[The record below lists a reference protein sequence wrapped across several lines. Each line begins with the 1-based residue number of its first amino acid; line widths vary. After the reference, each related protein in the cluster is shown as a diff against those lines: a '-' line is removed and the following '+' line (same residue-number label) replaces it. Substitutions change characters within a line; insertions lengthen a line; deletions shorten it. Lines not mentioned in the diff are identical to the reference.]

1 MSTDWERIKQVLA
14 EAAVRNTPAERAAYL
29 DGACRGDERLRA
41 EVEKLLLAHDQAGAF
56 LEDPVAPPQHS
67 TFVLPATL
75 TEKPGDKI
83 GHYKLLQ
90 QIGEGGC
97 GVVYMAEQ
105 EEPIRRRVALKVIK
119 LGMDTRQV
127 VARFEAERQALA
139 LMDHPNIAKVL
150 DAGATDAGRPYFVME
165 LVRGIKVTDYCDQ
178 NNLSTEERLNLFV
191 QICHAIQHAHQ
202 KGIIH
207 RDIKPSNILVTVHD
221 GKPLPKII
229 DFGIAKAT
237 SGQVLTDKTLFTAFE
252 QFIGTPAY
260 MSPEQ
265 AEMSTMDIDTR
276 SDIYALG
283 VLLYELLTGQ
293 TPFDAKELL
302 AAGLNEMRRIIR
314 EQEPMRPSTRIS
326 SLDVEEQTAIA
337 KHRHAEPPKLLGL
350 IRGDLDWIV
359 MKTLE
364 KDRTRRYETANG
376 LADDILRHL
385 NNEPV
390 VARPPSKL
398 YRFQKLVRRNKLAFA
413 AGAMIAAVLVLAVVV
428 SSSQAVLAAV
438 LMVGIGISTWQAL
451 VATRAKSNALEAKTE
466 SVAAQKNAER
476 SQVAEKT
483 MRIEAEH
490 QLYAAKMN
498 LAQQAWDQNN
508 IGQLRQLLEDTQDS
522 PYRGFEWYYWQ
533 PLTHLALKTLR
544 GHLHAVISIAFSPDG
559 QQIVSGSQDGTAK
572 VWEADQGKEL
582 LTLKGHR
589 DMVYSVAF
597 SPTGRRIVT
606 GSADRTAK
614 VWDSASGREL
624 LTLKGHNNH
633 VRCVAFSPD
642 GQRIVTGSYD
652 WTAKVLEAATGRE
665 LLTLKG
671 HTSSIVCVAFS
682 PDGRWIVTGSYDQT
696 AKLWE
701 AASGRELLTLK
712 AHNACI
718 SSVAFSPDGQ
728 RIVTGSRD
736 QTVRVWEAASGRE
749 LFTLNGHT
757 SWVRSAAFSPD
768 SQHIV
773 SGSGDRTAKV
783 WEVASGRE
791 MLTLKGHSDSILAV
805 AFSPDG
811 HQIATGSKDGTV
823 KVWEA
828 SEFKEPLT
836 LKGHSDEIW
845 SVAISADGRRIVTGS
860 EDGTAKVWEAAS
872 RRELLTLKGHG
883 VQVDSAAATVSNA
896 KGRSAR
902 VFSVAFS
909 PDGQRIVTTSSDN
922 TAKLWDAASG
932 RELLTL
938 KGHNDWIMSAAFSPD
953 GRRIVTGSVDY
964 SAKLWD
970 AANGRELL
978 TLKGHSR
985 WIYSVAFSP
994 DGQRIAT
1001 GSGDG
1006 TTKVWETASGRELL
1020 TLKRDDYEIGSV
1032 AFSPDGQ
1039 RIATAGSDNTAKVWE
1054 AASGCELLTLK
1065 RHSNVVSSVAF
1076 SPDGQRIL
1084 TGSGDNTAKV
1094 WEAAS
1099 GRELLTLKGHTSMIR
1114 SAVFSPNGRQI
1125 VTGSGDQTA
1134 RVWEAATDQ
1143 QVAAWQEEERAA
1155 VQRLA
1160 AAQAEQE
1167 REIISRALDSI
1178 KQWLILAPINLATGE
1193 SGAQGLDIEQIEGE
1207 GQLRPKAGES
1217 RSFGGSELKW
1227 REVALTNEVIDF
1239 NALLEH
1245 GTTKSVAYAVCYLRS
1260 EAEQRGLQILVGS
1273 RDEAKVYLN
1282 GKQVYTNAFPR
1293 PFYAEQDKVPDIAL
1307 NAGLNVL
1314 VFKVVNETREWK
1326 GSIRFTDAAGQPLKG
1341 VRVTLDPEAKD

>member
-178 NNLSTEERLNLFV
+178 NNLSTEERLDLFV

-202 KGIIH
+202 KGVIH
-207 RDIKPSNILVTVHD
+207 RDIKPSNILVTLHD

-237 SGQVLTDKTLFTAFE
+237 TGQPLTDKTLFTAFE

-376 LADDILRHL
+376 VADDVLRHL

-413 AGAMIAAVLVLAVVV
+413 AGATLAVVLVVALVV

-438 LMVGIGISTWQAL
+438 LLVGIGISTWQAL
-451 VATRAKSNALEAKTE
+451 VATRAKANALEAKTE

-476 SQVAEKT
+476 SQEAEKT

-508 IGQLRQLLEDTQDS
+508 IGQLRQLLEETQDS

-544 GHLHAVISIAFSPDG
+544 GHLKGVLSLGYSPDG
-559 QQIVSGSQDGTAK
+559 QQIVTGSLDGTAK
-572 VWEADQGKEL
+572 VWEADKGKEL

-589 DMVYSVAF
+589 DLIWSVAF
-597 SPTGRRIVT
+597 APDGRRIIT
-606 GSADRTAK
+606 SSWDRTAK
-614 VWDSASGREL
+614 VWDAASGREL
-624 LTLKGHNNH
+624 LTLKGHNDQI
-633 VRCVAFSPD
+633 RCVAFSPD
-642 GQRIVTGSYD
+642 GQT
-652 WTAKVLEAATGRE
+652 
-665 LLTLKG
+665 
-671 HTSSIVCVAFS
+671 
-682 PDGRWIVTGSYDQT
+682 IVTGSYDQT
-696 AKLWE
+696 AKVWE
-701 AASGRELLTLK
+701 AGTGKEMLTLKGHTSSILGVAFSPDSQRIVTASFDQTAKVWAAASGRELLTLRG
-712 AHNACI
+712 HNAAV
-718 SSVAFSPDGQ
+718 SAAAFSPDGQ

-736 QTVRVWEAASGRE
+736 QTVRVWEVAGGQE
-749 LFTLNGHT
+749 LLTLKGHT
-757 SWVRSAAFSPD
+757 SWVRSVAFSPD
-768 SQHIV
+768 GQRIV
-773 SGSGDRTAKV
+773 SGSSDRTAKV
-783 WEVASGRE
+783 WHAASGLE
-791 MLTLKGHSDSILAV
+791 LLTLKGHGDWIWSV

-811 HQIATGSKDGTV
+811 RRIATGSRDGTV
-823 KVWEA
+823 KMWEA
-828 SEFKEPLT
+828 GKGKEPLI

-845 SVAISADGRRIVTGS
+845 SVAISADGRRIATGS
-860 EDGTAKVWEAAS
+860 EDNTAKVWDAGS
-872 RRELLTLKGHG
+872 GRELLTLKGHG
-883 VQVDSAAATVSNA
+883 AQVDSTAATVSNA

-902 VFSVAFS
+902 VFTVAFSPDGQRIVTGSTDNTAKVWEAVSGKDLLTLKGHNDWIMSVAFS
-909 PDGQRIVTTSSDN
+909 PDGQRIVTGSADN
-922 TAKLWDAASG
+922 
-932 RELLTL
+932 
-938 KGHNDWIMSAAFSPD
+938 
-953 GRRIVTGSVDY
+953 

-970 AANGRELL
+970 SANGRELL
-978 TLKGHSR
+978 TLKGHSG
-985 WIYSVAFSP
+985 I
-994 DGQRIAT
+994 I
-1001 GSGDG
+1001 
-1006 TTKVWETASGRELL
+1006 
-1020 TLKRDDYEIGSV
+1020 
-1032 AFSPDGQ
+1032 
-1039 RIATAGSDNTAKVWE
+1039 
-1054 AASGCELLTLK
+1054 
-1065 RHSNVVSSVAF
+1065 SSVAF
-1076 SPDGQRIL
+1076 SPDGQRIM
-1084 TGSGDNTAKV
+1084 TGSYDHTAKV

-1099 GRELLTLKGHTSMIR
+1099 GRELLTLKGHSGDVG
-1114 SAVFSPNGRQI
+1114 SVAFSPDGQRIVTGDYNAAKVWDAASGRELLTIKGHDMLSSVAFSPDGQRI
-1125 VTGSGDQTA
+1125 VTGSDDTAKVWDVSSGRELLTLKGHTYWVRSVVFSPDGRRIVTGSADQTA
-1134 RVWEAATDQ
+1134 RVWEAATNQ
-1143 QVAAWQEEERAA
+1143 QVAAWQAEERAA
-1155 VQRLA
+1155 TKDIA
-1160 AAQAEQE
+1160 AAQAELE
-1167 REIISRALDSI
+1167 RQIITRARDSI
-1178 KQWLILAPINLATGE
+1178 KQWLVLAPINLAT
-1193 SGAQGLDIEQIEGE
+1193 SQSRAQGLDIEQIEGE

-1217 RSFGGSELKW
+1217 RSIGGSELKW